1 MNISIIGAGA
11 IGTAIA
17 RLLVN
22 ADVPVSIANSRGPQ
36 TLASLTAELGPLAK
50 AVNVREA
57 GQAEIV
63 FLAVNWS
70 KIADAVQ
77 KVGPWD
83 GRIVIDATNPI
94 EAPLFK
100 AFDLGGKPS
109 SQVVAQML
117 PGAHLVK
124 AFNHLTPALL
134 AHPSAEGGKRVLFY
148 SGEHGPSKQRVA
160 SLIDELGFHG
170 IDLGSLEQ
178 GLPAQFPGGPLP
190 GLNLVKH
197 G

>member
-22 ADVPVSIANSRGPQ
+22 AGVPVSIANSRGPQ

-50 AVNVREA
+50 AVNVQEA

>member
-1 MNISIIGAGA
+1 MNISIIGAGV

-22 ADVPVSIANSRGPQ
+22 AGVPVSIANSRGPQ

-160 SLIDELGFHG
+160 GLIDELGFHG

>member
-22 ADVPVSIANSRGPQ
+22 AGVPVSIANSRGPQ

-170 IDLGSLEQ
+170 LDLGSLEQ